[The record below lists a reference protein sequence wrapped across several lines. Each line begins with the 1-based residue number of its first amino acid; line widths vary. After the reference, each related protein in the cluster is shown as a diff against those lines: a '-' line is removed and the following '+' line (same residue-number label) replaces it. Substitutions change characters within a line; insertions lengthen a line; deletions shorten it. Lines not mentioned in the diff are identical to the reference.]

1 MLSCKDFAT
10 LLDTPLQ
17 LFPLSFTFLLKK
29 NYSHCLL
36 IEPPTISYVRTNIS
50 ITDATEQKRVR
61 ITIGG
66 SIIVIKGMSIIV
78 RCPADGIPE
87 PRITWNKVN
96 RTSQLDS
103 SRTYVTHD
111 NDLMIADG
119 RVSDSGVWE
128 CRAKNKVGEAIGRT
142 VIAVAG

>member
-1 MLSCKDFAT
+1 
-10 LLDTPLQ
+10 
-17 LFPLSFTFLLKK
+17 
-29 NYSHCLL
+29 
-36 IEPPTISYVRTNIS
+36 
-50 ITDATEQKRVR
+50 
-61 ITIGG
+61 
-66 SIIVIKGMSIIV
+66 MSIIV

-87 PRITWNKVN
+87 PRISWNKVN
-96 RTSQLDS
+96 RTSPLDS

>member
-1 MLSCKDFAT
+1 M
-10 LLDTPLQ
+10 
-17 LFPLSFTFLLKK
+17 
-29 NYSHCLL
+29 
-36 IEPPTISYVRTNIS
+36 
-50 ITDATEQKRVR
+50 
-61 ITIGG
+61 
-66 SIIVIKGMSIIV
+66 
-78 RCPADGIPE
+78 
-87 PRITWNKVN
+87 
-96 RTSQLDS
+96 DS